1 MSDETLAG
9 AEARD
14 SFSGGERV
22 PSEQAEYAVRLGGV
36 QRSYRAIEMAAE
48 NGHRAVRDLPWL
60 QFAPELLSHGRLG
73 VFQPVDV
80 APLGLEPLQAL
91 GHLVRLPGQIAHLIA
106 ADDRDGRAEVA
117 RAETAKREVGHAVQH
132 LAADPERQQEH
143 HHEASDAEAQAHA

>member
-60 QFAPELLSHGRLG
+60 QFAPELLSHGRVG

-80 APLGLEPLQAL
+80 APLGLTKAEALERLHQAGVGLSGTVHPTLLRAVTHLDVSDDDIDRAIELIPRAL
-91 GHLVRLPGQIAHLIA
+91 GALVRA
-106 ADDRDGRAEVA
+106 
-117 RAETAKREVGHAVQH
+117 
-132 LAADPERQQEH
+132 
-143 HHEASDAEAQAHA
+143 